1 MSYDQIT
8 QPERYQIA
16 ALRAAGFGPSAIA
29 TQLRRHR
36 SSIVRELR
44 RNRTRRGRYVADAAD
59 RMALARRSV
68 ARRNQRVRPEEWAQ
82 VWWMLTRRWSPEQI
96 AGRCARL
103 GLLRISRSTIYRG
116 LAHDREAGGTH
127 WQWLRRSH
135 RRQRGRGR
143 LPRANRLG
151 RPLSERPSIVEA
163 REQVGHWE
171 CDTVLG
177 RGSRACILTMVERA
191 TNYVAIGQLPART
204 ATAFAARSIQL
215 IRQQPRRVRTIT
227 GDNGVELTAHPRI
240 ERRTGARFYFAA
252 PYRSWERAINEN
264 MNGLIREYLPKG
276 QSMAKVTQLRCNWI
290 ARELNQRP
298 RKRLNFRTPE
308 ECYAP

>member
-1 MSYDQIT
+1 MTYDQIT
-8 QPERYQIA
+8 QAERYQIA
-16 ALRAAGFGPSAIA
+16 ALRAAGLRPAAIA
-29 TQLRRHR
+29 AQLRRHR

-44 RNRTRRGRYVADAAD
+44 RNRTKRGAYVPDCAD
-59 RMALARRSV
+59 RKAMARRAT

-116 LAHDREAGGTH
+116 LAHDREAGGTY

-135 RRQRGRGR
+135 RKQRGRGR
-143 LPRANRLG
+143 LPRASRLG
-151 RPLSERPSIVEA
+151 RPLTERPAVVTA
-163 REQVGHWE
+163 RRQRGHWE
-171 CDTVLG
+171 CDTMLG
-177 RGSRACILTMVERA
+177 RGSKACVLTMVERA
-191 TNYVAIGQLPART
+191 TTYVAIGQLAART
-204 ATAFAARSIQL
+204 ASAFTARATQL
-215 IRQQPRRVRTIT
+215 IRRQPRRVRTMT
-227 GDNGVELTAHPRI
+227 GDNGVELTGHRTI

-276 QSMAKVTQLRCNWI
+276 QSLATVTQQQCNWI

-298 RKRLNFRTPE
+298 RKRLNYRTPE
-308 ECYAP
+308 ECYEP